1 MVFSY
6 FLGVIFVST
15 KNISTILLIMY
26 LMDACYDYV
35 LQRQEHLNTD
45 ILVLTVIII
54 YKIIKF
60 FILKRNQKFIE
71 CNR

>member
-1 MVFSY
+1 
-6 FLGVIFVST
+6 
-15 KNISTILLIMY
+15 
-26 LMDACYDYV
+26 MDACYDYV

-45 ILVLTVIII
+45 ILVLTAIII

-60 FILKRNQKFIE
+60 FILRRNQKFID